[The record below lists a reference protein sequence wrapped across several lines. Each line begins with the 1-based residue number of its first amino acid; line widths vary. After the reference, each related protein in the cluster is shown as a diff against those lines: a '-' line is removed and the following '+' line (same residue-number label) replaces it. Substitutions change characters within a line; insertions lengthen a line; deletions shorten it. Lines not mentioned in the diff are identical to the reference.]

1 METFKV
7 TVMKTKIVV
16 LEKDALFY
24 LIANVFGQKK
34 EGLFFVVKANTE
46 FLLRGCQNREFKKI
60 LEDASLII
68 PDGIGV
74 LWAARFLTLE
84 TSKLSILR
92 ELQILWQAKYSL
104 LSLIFYPKFCHY
116 PIPERIPGVEALYLM
131 LEAAASTQSP
141 VYFLGAMEDINKK
154 AVERIQEKFPKL
166 QVAGARGG
174 YWKDDQAVIKE
185 INQSGAKLLI
195 VALGS
200 PKQEYWIRDHL
211 KELTTVRVAV
221 GEGGSLDF
229 IAGSFKRA
237 PRWLQSI
244 GLEWFWRLFMNRSK
258 SSTGSRMKRVWN
270 AVPVFIYEVVKYKI
284 KNGAV
289 KVEKA

>member
-1 METFKV
+1 MLEVNITDFDRLSFINFLINNNKV
-7 TVMKTKIVV
+7 RVAKI
-16 LEKDALFY
+16 
-24 LIANVFGQKK
+24 NS
-34 EGLFFVVKANTE
+34 E
-46 FLLRGCQNREFKKI
+46 FLLRSLKFQEFRETLCSFDLTI
-60 LEDASLII
+60 A
-68 PDGIGV
+68 DGIGV